1 MTDKK
6 RDKKKDSRPCSM
18 PNMMNESHYYLINL
32 IIKHFKDKSTVFI
45 KKYNCFI
52 IILIKFLKRNYHNK
66 TNTQMKPIKEKPKKK
81 GD

>member
-52 IILIKFLKRNYHNK
+52 IILINK